1 MDLKHPTAFDDAAV
15 AELFHRVDKDGSGTV
30 DFQEFIDLVY
40 VELQER
46 IGLDHAV
53 YGVPVYKL
61 RRRPE
66 TFRAPAN
73 VFALGADPFRQLLG
87 LEAAGRRRRAR
98 AHTTRRIEALSRPM
112 GVATRAAPPKRRD
125 VLSSRTDGRRQLTR
139 NIFDPQFHDKHSVPR
154 KEHPPPEKPPV
165 ALYFHRNY
173 RYAGP
178 RELPADLISP
188 LDFPLDTTS
197 LHRHAYGH
205 SRARKAPF
213 PRRSTSSAD
222 AAAPSSLAAPTNSN
236 VDPR

>member
-112 GVATRAAPPKRRD
+112 SVAA
-125 VLSSRTDGRRQLTR
+125 
-139 NIFDPQFHDKHSVPR
+139 SVETKMFR
-154 KEHPPPEKPPV
+154 
-165 ALYFHRNY
+165 
-173 RYAGP
+173 
-178 RELPADLISP
+178 I
-188 LDFPLDTTS
+188 
-197 LHRHAYGH
+197 
-205 SRARKAPF
+205 
-213 PRRSTSSAD
+213 RSTWS
-222 AAAPSSLAAPTNSN
+222 NSN
-236 VDPR
+236 GFGERLPRPRDLA